1 MGVIYLAQVPS
12 SGLTPRALVANDDTG
27 VEEFY
32 QEDAGLAKA
41 ACPYGMAM
49 AADPSVAADVEPYG
63 MAGIGV
69 DDVDSAAE
77 KARELGGHVL
87 LPPTK
92 VPGFGRAAVLRDPQG
107 RAFGIFTPAP

>member
-1 MGVIYLAQVPS
+1 MTRIWDTQSPFPDQVDLRNRANWTIVPS
-12 SGLTPRALVANDDTG
+12 DLLT
-27 VEEFY
+27 
-32 QEDAGLAKA
+32 QE
-41 ACPYGMAM
+41 
-49 AADPSVAADVEPYG
+49 ADPSAAADVEPYW
-63 MAGIGV
+63 MACIGV